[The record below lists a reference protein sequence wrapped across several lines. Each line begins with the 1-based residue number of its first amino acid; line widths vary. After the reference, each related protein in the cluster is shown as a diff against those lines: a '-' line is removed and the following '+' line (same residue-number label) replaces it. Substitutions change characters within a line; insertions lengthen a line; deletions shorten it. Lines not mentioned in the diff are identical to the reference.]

1 MHGTSNAFPTEGKWS
16 REQVMLV
23 FHFYFQTPF
32 GRQHSRNPKIIELA
46 NLIGRTPGAVAMKL
60 NNLASLDPSITES
73 GRKGLEKKSALD
85 RRIWAEFHGD
95 WERLATECAELRKQL
110 RQIQDSTAQQ
120 QPESEDNF
128 ILEDY
133 SGETR
138 EAIVQQRIKQTFFRH
153 AVLASYR
160 SRCCI
165 SGVSDT
171 RLLVASHIV
180 PWRQDKANR
189 LNPSNG
195 LCLSAIH
202 DKAFDKHLF
211 SLTDDHH
218 IVLSAELKAS
228 KDSFV
233 QEVFWPLE
241 DRQISLPDRFHPEPT
256 FLRSHRKE
264 MLEAQAG
271 AAPHQPLITTINNEM
286 EK

>member
-1 MHGTSNAFPTEGKWS
+1 
-16 REQVMLV
+16 MLV

-32 GRQHSRNPKIIELA
+32 GRQHSLNPKIIELA

-73 GRKGLEKKSALD
+73 GRKGLRKGSALD
-85 RRIWAEFHGD
+85 RRIWSQFNGD
-95 WERLATECAELRKQL
+95 WEQLATECAQL
-110 RQIQDSTAQQ
+110 RRQLQQVQDSETQRES
-120 QPESEDNF
+120 ESEDNF

-138 EAIVQQRIKQTFFRH
+138 EAIVQQRIKQAFFRR

-241 DRQISLPDRFHPEPT
+241 DHQINLPDRFHPEPT
-256 FLRSHRKE
+256 FLRSHREE
-264 MLEAQAG
+264 MLEGQA
-271 AAPHQPLITTINNEM
+271 
-286 EK
+286 